1 MRRQAERR
9 VPPTPVVFQRERGP
23 SHEEIAA
30 LAHQRYL
37 ERGAVD
43 GRDLD
48 DWLAAERELTK
59 NRRKFAT
66 A

>member
-1 MRRQAERR
+1 MRRQERR

-23 SHEEIAA
+23 SHQEIAA